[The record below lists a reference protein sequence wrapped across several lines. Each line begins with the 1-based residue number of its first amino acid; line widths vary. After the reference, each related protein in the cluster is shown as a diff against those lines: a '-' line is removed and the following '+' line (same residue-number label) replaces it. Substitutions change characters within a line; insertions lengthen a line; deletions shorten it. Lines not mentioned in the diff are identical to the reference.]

1 MFCLKCIGHSS
12 KVCFTKTAS
21 TIFERYQKFD
31 SKFSAYKIVTK
42 LLTFTVENHNSE
54 SILFFQLSVYFK
66 ILFSSGPDLGPDQT
80 ISFINFLS
88 YNKIAH
94 WVIRSCIWSTS
105 ILNWWQCK
113 HRYIMRN
120 CRFNLI
126 TQTAEPE
133 LSIVEWYS
141 FFVVVADGSIHFVIF
156 VDRNRS
162 GVFAHRSPGHKLHC
176 WMQVQGDCRRRKTLS
191 ELHNK

>member
-1 MFCLKCIGHSS
+1 
-12 KVCFTKTAS
+12 
-21 TIFERYQKFD
+21 
-31 SKFSAYKIVTK
+31 
-42 LLTFTVENHNSE
+42 
-54 SILFFQLSVYFK
+54 
-66 ILFSSGPDLGPDQT
+66 
-80 ISFINFLS
+80 
-88 YNKIAH
+88 
-94 WVIRSCIWSTS
+94 
-105 ILNWWQCK
+105 
-113 HRYIMRN
+113 MRN

-133 LSIVEWYS
+133 LSLVEWYF

-162 GVFAHRSPGHKLHC
+162 GVFAHRSPCHKLHC